1 MLRNRLFRGSSIQVT
16 TGNAI
21 SITFGFT
28 SKLNKHD
35 LGVYL

>member
-1 MLRNRLFRGSSIQVT
+1 MLRNRLFRGNIIEVT
-16 TGNAI
+16 TGNAM